1 MRPWGFE
8 AMVLIF
14 FQKNQKSGL
23 STLKNVS
30 GLLQKIE
37 IFCTFFV
44 VTLVVALLTL
54 ASMACADDLAVSRFS
69 VEGLA
74 GWTPKKFAGT
84 TDYRLVN
91 ENGRVAVKATSNAAA
106 SGLIKEMRFN
116 PATYRYLRWSWKIN
130 HTIKGGDERSKAG
143 DDYAARLYIVFPGR
157 FFWQM
162 KAINY
167 IWANILPKGES
178 IPNPYAAGVMMIA
191 VESGPAE
198 AGQWRTEER
207 DIAADY
213 RSLFGEEPE
222 EATAIAIMTD
232 TDNTGGSATAWYG
245 EITLSTKP

>member
-1 MRPWGFE
+1 
-8 AMVLIF
+8 
-14 FQKNQKSGL
+14 
-23 STLKNVS
+23 
-30 GLLQKIE
+30 
-37 IFCTFFV
+37 
-44 VTLVVALLTL
+44 
-54 ASMACADDLAVSRFS
+54 MACAADLAVSRFS

-74 GWTPKKFAGT
+74 GWTPKEFSGT

-91 ENGRVAVKATSNAAA
+91 ENGRAAVKATSHAAA
-106 SGLIKEMRFN
+106 SGLIKEIRFK
-116 PATYRYLRWSWKIN
+116 PATYRYLRWSWKFD

-143 DDYAARLYIVFPGR
+143 DDYAARLYVVFPGG

-178 IPNPYAAGVMMIA
+178 IPNPYAAGDMMIA

-198 AGQWRTEER
+198 AGLWRCEER

-213 RSLFGEEPE
+213 RSLFGEEPA

-232 TDNTGGSATAWYG
+232 TDNTGGNAIAWYG
-245 EITLSTKP
+245 DITLSTEP